1 MFNQLSKNLQ
11 KYFGISR
18 SEANG
23 MVVVMLLMIL
33 LLITPLLYRNYATR
47 GYQNYEKDKALL
59 DSLVAIYWPAAED
72 HAEEDVSNDPVPVT
86 FDPNKA
92 GFVQMI
98 RMGFDSILA
107 GRVIRYRKKGGVFYR
122 PGDLLKI
129 YGFPEALYRRIR
141 PDIRI
146 VANVDTLDTRSVYPG
161 SEKDVYGRDNDLKED
176 YKFQAIDLNEADTT
190 QLIHIH
196 GIGPVFSSRIIKYR
210 NLLGGYVMTEQL
222 SEVYGLTAET
232 LLNLRECV
240 FVDSLFMPE
249 KIRINFSEW
258 IDLVKHPYINSE
270 LANRI
275 LRNRSMKG
283 PYKDARDF
291 VERLE
296 IPDSIQFKLLPYC
309 EF

>member
-1 MFNQLSKNLQ
+1 MFNQLLKNLQ

-23 MVVVMLLMIL
+23 MVVLMLLMIL
-33 LLITPLLYRNYATR
+33 LLITPLLYRNYVTR
-47 GYQNYEKDKALL
+47 GYQNYEKDLALL
-59 DSLVAIYWPAAED
+59 DSLVAIYWPVDED
-72 HAEEDVSNDPVPVT
+72 NAKEEVSNDPAPVT

-98 RMGFDSILA
+98 RMGFDSVLA
-107 GRVIRYRKKGGVFYR
+107 RRIIRYRAKGGVFYR
-122 PGDLLKI
+122 PEDLLKI
-129 YGFPEALYRRIR
+129 YGFPEALYNRIR
-141 PDIRI
+141 SDIRM
-146 VANVDTLDTRSVYPG
+146 VPDVDTLDAGSVDPG
-161 SEKDVYGRDNDLKED
+161 PERDFYGRNNDLGKD
-176 YKFQAIDLNEADTT
+176 SKFQAIDLNEADTT
-190 QLIHIH
+190 QLIRIK

-232 LLNLRECV
+232 LLNLREHV
-240 FVDSLFMPE
+240 FVDSLFIPE

-270 LANRI
+270 FANRI
-275 LRNRSMKG
+275 LRKRSMEG
-283 PYKDARDF
+283 PYKDGRDF
-291 VERLE
+291 VDRLE
-296 IPDSIQFKLLPYC
+296 IPDSIQVKLLPYC